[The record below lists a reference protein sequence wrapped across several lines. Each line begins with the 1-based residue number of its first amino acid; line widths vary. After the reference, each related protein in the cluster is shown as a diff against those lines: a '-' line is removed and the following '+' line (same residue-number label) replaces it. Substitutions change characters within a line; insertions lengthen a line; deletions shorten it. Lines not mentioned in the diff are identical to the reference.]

1 MSYKANQKR
10 VLHELNATLE
20 NIASKDVERLLEMIE
35 AADSVFFVGVGR
47 VLLSLEAIA
56 KRLAHLG
63 IKTYVVGQIT
73 EPAITK
79 NDLLIVGSGSGE
91 SMFPVGIARKAKSFN
106 AQIVHIGANVESSM
120 KELCDHFVRI
130 PVKSKLNL
138 ASEIPSVQPM
148 TSLFEQS
155 LLLLGDIIALQFIDN
170 HKINMELLWQYHA
183 NLE

>member
-73 EPAITK
+73 EPAIPK
-79 NDLLIVGSGSGE
+79 MI
-91 SMFPVGIARKAKSFN
+91 F
-106 AQIVHIGANVESSM
+106 
-120 KELCDHFVRI
+120 
-130 PVKSKLNL
+130 
-138 ASEIPSVQPM
+138 
-148 TSLFEQS
+148 
-155 LLLLGDIIALQFIDN
+155 
-170 HKINMELLWQYHA
+170 
-183 NLE
+183 